1 MRSRHPGDILKWL
14 KDIIESCET
23 IEQTFTASK
32 CLDNFRRNYSIET
45 EYKWKVSALRE
56 MLYIKRM
63 TIRNID
69 LL

>member
-1 MRSRHPGDILKWL
+1 MRSRHPGGILNWL

-56 MLYIKRM
+56 MLHVKQL